1 MSRCQEFFFFY
12 FDLFRSVR
20 WIIDLNGIVKT
31 MKLLGENMGENLS
44 DLESARGFL
53 DRALKDYIIKEE
65 QQ

>member
-1 MSRCQEFFFFY
+1 MLQQALLDQFGCPDAKNFFFFY

-44 DLESARGFL
+44 DLE
-53 DRALKDYIIKEE
+53 
-65 QQ
+65 